1 MVKPKPP
8 EMLKSYFWVVNK
20 KLFYLLIVLMS
31 LSLIGIIFVQ
41 GYWIS
46 SSVDAKRE
54 QFSFNATQA
63 LSAAVDRIEN
73 RELEDYYYP
82 VQKMVDSIG
91 LPDELSFEEYFY
103 INEDLVNNEIT
114 LYSSGILQEDF
125 KITAPGFTGEEG
137 DSIEFK
143 RYANR
148 RSTQII
154 KKGSLDGN
162 ESSTS
167 NRIQEF
173 SRLLDYE
180 KYQFSGIVSDI
191 ANRIP
196 IHKRVTEEEIS
207 KLLTIE
213 LVERNLETDFEFGVY
228 SNDLL
233 TRVRSKDFKFRKS
246 APGYSEPIFLYNK
259 DVSDYSL
266 YVQFPGEKKFVIS
279 SILGMA
285 GLSII
290 FTLIIVIAYSSALH
304 QLNKQRQISQ
314 IKTDF
319 INNMTHE
326 FKTPIATINLALDA
340 LKNSKISSN
349 PEKVSYYQ
357 GLIREE
363 NKRMHGQVE
372 NVLRISKL
380 EKNELDINK
389 ERLDMH
395 ELVEDA
401 SNHILLLVED
411 RGGYINLHLDAE
423 RTPVLANESHFTNV
437 LVNIMDNAVKY
448 TPEDRAPEID
458 VYTENSKDSIIIKVK
473 DKGDG
478 MSKTVQKKVFDK
490 FYREHTGDI
499 HNVKGHGLGLA
510 YAKRIVD
517 DHQGEISVES
527 EKGMGSTFIIKLPL
541 ISL

>member
-1 MVKPKPP
+1 MVKPKGLQ
-8 EMLKSYFWVVNK
+8 MLKSYFWIVNK
-20 KLFYLLIVLMS
+20 KLFYLLIILMS

-41 GYWIS
+41 GYWIT
-46 SSVDAKRE
+46 SSVETKRE
-54 QFSFNATQA
+54 QFSFSARQA
-63 LSAAVDRIEN
+63 LSAVVGKIEN

-82 VQKMVDSIG
+82 VQNMVDSIG
-91 LPDELSFEEYFY
+91 VPDDLTFDEYFY
-103 INEDLVNNEIT
+103 LNEDLVNNELI
-114 LYSSGILQEDF
+114 LYTSGILQEDF
-125 KITAPGFTGEEG
+125 KITAPGFIGEKG
-137 DSIEFK
+137 DSIAFK

-148 RSTQII
+148 KSTQII
-154 KKGSLDGN
+154 RKNDVDGA
-162 ESSTS
+162 EETTS

-173 SRLLDYE
+173 SRLIDYE
-180 KYQFSGIVSDI
+180 KFRFSDIVSEI
-191 ANRIP
+191 ASKIP
-196 IHKRVTEEEIS
+196 IHKRLTAEEIDR
-207 KLLTIE
+207 LLTIE
-213 LVERNLETDFEFGVY
+213 LAERNLETDFDFGVY

-233 TRVRSKDFKFRKS
+233 TKVRSDNFKFRKS

-259 DVSDYSL
+259 DLSDYSL

-340 LKNSKISSN
+340 LKNSKISTN
-349 PEKVSYYQ
+349 PEKVTYYQ

-380 EKNELDINK
+380 EKNQLDIQK

-401 SNHILLLVED
+401 SNHVLLIVDD
-411 RGGYINLHLDAE
+411 RGGYIDLHLDAE

-458 VYTENSKDSIIIKVK
+458 VYTENTKDSIIIKIK

-478 MSKTVQKKVFDK
+478 MTKAVQKKIFDK

-541 ISL
+541 ISY